1 MTMTTPITD
10 PKLAAAAP
18 LLGGKLERL
27 DVDSSTGRVTFIFS
41 GLPTDFLEQ
50 AFNGGVRVVLKDYI
64 AGLES
69 VQALLAQCRARR
81 KSPA

>member
-1 MTMTTPITD
+1 MTMTPITD

-27 DVDSSTGRVTFIFS
+27 DLDASSGRVTFIFS
-41 GLPTDFLEQ
+41 NLPTDFLEQ
-50 AFNGGVRVVLKDYI
+50 AFNGQLRVVLKDYI

-69 VQALLAQCRARR
+69 VQAVLAQCRARLAR
-81 KSPA
+81 RT